1 MRFRE
6 ARPGVRVN
14 LIEGYSE
21 KLRQRLYEGEFDFI
35 AAGVSGYDLAPG
47 FDREV
52 LYSTDDVIAVRPEHP
67 LADKKNTGLAD
78 LEGYAWLVPYSR
90 PSDLDV
96 IVGAFVAAGLE
107 PPRSIVGSDAYRIGM
122 ELMLSS
128 DLLLMVSP
136 ALIAPELNAESPA
149 LKIIDLSEPS
159 VRRDASLIF
168 PSERPLT
175 PAAATLL
182 NEVRLVAREHKV

>member
-1 MRFRE
+1 
-6 ARPGVRVN
+6 
-14 LIEGYSE
+14 
-21 KLRQRLYEGEFDFI
+21 LRQRLYEGEFDFI
-35 AAGVSGYDLAPG
+35 AAGVSGYELAEG

-52 LYSTDDVIAVRPEHP
+52 LYSTDDVVAVRPEHP
-67 LADKKNTGLAD
+67 LARRRSISLSD

-136 ALIAPELNAESPA
+136 ALIAPELNARPAA
-149 LKIIDLSEPS
+149 LKVLKLSEPS
-159 VRRDASLIF
+159 VRRDASLIYS
-168 PSERPLT
+168 SERPLA
-175 PAAATLL
+175 PAAAMLL
-182 NEVRLVAREHKV
+182 NEVRLVAKEHKV